1 MDKIINPELVVV
13 MPVYNAAAFLHT
25 SISSILSQTFQNFL
39 FHIIDD
45 GSTDESASIIKGFQ
59 DNRIVYFK
67 NAPNQGI
74 VETLNKAFLNIS
86 AKYIVRMDA
95 DDIALPTRLQQQ
107 VDFMYNNPE
116 ISIAGSWF
124 KSTED
129 SLLYNP
135 PIIHD
140 EIAIALLEYSP
151 IGHPTVIIRK
161 ADWDKANLYYS
172 NLYPHAEDYAC
183 WSNAVLQQCR
193 LANIP
198 QVLLHYRKHDL
209 QVSNQFQS
217 LQENSV
223 ISVRKNY
230 LENLFPRANS
240 SDIDLLLK
248 LISNKILSF
257 SQYKNIKKLLDDGS
271 LQNKTLNSELL
282 KDFMLNKISLAVFN
296 VYVLISDPTIKILS
310 HFITDKYFYS
320 KLSLSQRVKFPIK
333 LIKKFSF
340 G

>member
-1 MDKIINPELVVV
+1 MDKIINLELVVV
-13 MPVYNAAAFLHT
+13 MPVYNAAAFLHA

-45 GSTDESASIIKGFQ
+45 GSTDESASIINGFQ
-59 DNRIVYFK
+59 DSRIAYFK
-67 NAPNQGI
+67 NPSNQGI
-74 VETLNKAFLNIS
+74 VQSLNKAFQNIS
-86 AKYIVRMDA
+86 TKYIVRMDA

-107 VDFMYNNPE
+107 VEFMHNNPE

-124 KSTED
+124 MSTAD
-129 SLLYNP
+129 SLLYKP

-161 ADWDKANLYYS
+161 ADWDKADLYFS
-172 NLYPHAEDYAC
+172 DLYPHAEDYAC
-183 WSNAVLQQCR
+183 WTNAVIQQCR

-198 QVLLHYRKHDL
+198 HVLLHYRKHDL
-209 QVSNQFQS
+209 QVSRQFQS

-230 LENLFPRANS
+230 LENLFPRVNS
-240 SDIDLLLK
+240 NDIDLLLK
-248 LISNKILSF
+248 LISNKINSF
-257 SQYKNIKKLLDDGS
+257 RQYKDVKKLVDS
-271 LQNKTLNSELL
+271 NTIQNQILNQQLL
-282 KDFMLNKISLAVFN
+282 NEFFNSKISLAVFN
-296 VYVLISDPTIKILS
+296 VYVLISDPTIKILNEVL
-310 HFITDKYFYS
+310 TDKYFYNKVS
-320 KLSLSQRVKFPIK
+320 FSQKLKFPFK
-333 LIKKFSF
+333 LFKKLTF